1 MIALLRGQSLC
12 AVFSAVANVV
22 LLSVSTNDL
31 SVAFYC
37 FSLTI
42 LLHLAAFFALAG
54 VTKTAFYKHYA
65 AAPAPAQVTIS
76 RQQCTTFLG
85 NLNFYQEPIVF
96 PQEEERP
103 LLGLTP
109 ATTPHHIN
117 LTSVA
122 WSIRVELVTN
132 YILPQAAGVSIISKS
147 FL

>member
-37 FSLTI
+37 FTLTI

-65 AAPAPAQVTIS
+65 AAPAPAQV
-76 RQQCTTFLG
+76 
-85 NLNFYQEPIVF
+85 
-96 PQEEERP
+96 
-103 LLGLTP
+103 
-109 ATTPHHIN
+109 
-117 LTSVA
+117 
-122 WSIRVELVTN
+122 
-132 YILPQAAGVSIISKS
+132 IISYHDSSAALLSVILISTLNRLFPHRRKS
-147 FL
+147 VLCLVSLLPRLLTTSTSPL